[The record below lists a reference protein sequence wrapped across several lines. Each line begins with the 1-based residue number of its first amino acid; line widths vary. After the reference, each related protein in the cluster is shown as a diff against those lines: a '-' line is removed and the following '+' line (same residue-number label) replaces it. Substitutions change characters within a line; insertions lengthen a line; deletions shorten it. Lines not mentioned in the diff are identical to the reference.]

1 MEQKI
6 KILRG
11 AQRVRCRPAVI
22 FGDEGI
28 EGVACAWEML
38 TDVLAA
44 KGTEGSSH
52 ILLARNTDGS
62 LVIEDR
68 SRGIYLGENGQLW
81 QALFCEL
88 AAQPR
93 EGKTFWDAYTVF
105 DEAEAPPSNAAFDL
119 CAVQYASAFM
129 DVRVVRSGTESCL
142 HFEKGENIGGIR
154 QKTCAEPDSTY
165 IHWKPDGEVFRQT
178 QLSAEFLHRKGQL
191 LALNQAGLQVTVCT
205 DGENTDYCYA
215 HGISEYLKKQF
226 PNLLPF
232 TADKTAQGQERYNKP
247 QYTATLR
254 MGLCFVKSGGAFLC
268 CHNGKEMTYGGTHI
282 RKMLE
287 TICRYLDWDFDI
299 AVTEAQLQKHLLL
312 VVLTDTP
319 ESVICWGNGA
329 RKSIANTV
337 IRDMAED
344 MVGEDFRYYLKENSA
359 YIQGCFWEK
368 L

>member
-38 TDVLAA
+38 AGVLTAQS
-44 KGTEGSSH
+44 GENSSH
-52 ILLARNTDGS
+52 MVLTLSADGS
-62 LVIEDR
+62 LTLENR

-105 DEAEAPPSNAAFDL
+105 DEAEVPPSNAAFDL

-129 DVRVVRSGTESCL
+129 DVRVVRSGMESCL

-154 QKTCAEPDSTY
+154 QTACAEPDSTY
-165 IHWKPDGEVFRQT
+165 IHWKPDGEVFQQT

-191 LALNQAGLQVTVCT
+191 LALNQAGLQVTVCI

-215 HGISEYLKKQF
+215 DGISGYLKKLSLD
-226 PNLLPF
+226 LLPF
-232 TADKTAQGQERYNKP
+232 AAEMTAQGQERYNKP
-247 QYTATLR
+247 QYTANLQ
-254 MGLCFVKSGGAFLC
+254 MGLCFVKSGGNLLC
-268 CHNGKEMTYGGTHI
+268 CHNGKEMFCGGTHI
-282 RKMLE
+282 QAILE
-287 TICRYLDWDFDI
+287 QICQYLEWDFHI
-299 AVTEAQLQKHLLL
+299 SMTQEQLRQHLML
-312 VVLTDTP
+312 VVLSNTP
-319 ESVICWGNGA
+319 ESATCWENGT
-329 RKSIANTV
+329 RKSIASTL

-344 MVGEDFRYYLKENSA
+344 MIDGDFRHYLKQNREYLEA
-359 YIQGCFWEK
+359 CFSK
-368 L
+368 DL